1 MAITKEDVQRMA
13 SLARLNIDAPTQEL
27 FAKQF
32 ADIISYMDIL
42 SEVDTKGA
50 EPLYSPVLHDA
61 VLREDGVKNED
72 KREAVLGNAPKSD
85 GQYFVV
91 PRIV

>member
-1 MAITKEDVQRMA
+1 MAITTEDVQRMA
-13 SLARLNIDAPTQEL
+13 SLARLNIDEPTQEL

-42 SEVDTKGA
+42 SGVDTTGV

-61 VLREDGVKNED
+61 LLREDAVKNTD
-72 KREAVLGNAPKSD
+72 KRADVLSNAPKSD
-85 GQYFVV
+85 GQYFIV

>member
-1 MAITKEDVQRMA
+1 MPISTKDVERMA
-13 SLARLNIDAPTQEL
+13 SLARLNIDQETKEL

-32 ADIISYMDIL
+32 ADIINYMDIL
-42 SEVDTKGA
+42 AEVDTSKA
-50 EPLYSPVLHDA
+50 EAMYSPALHA
-61 VLREDGVKNED
+61 TPMRED
-72 KREAVLGNAPKSD
+72 EAKQRATRQEVLSNAPQTD

>member
-1 MAITKEDVQRMA
+1 MPITTQDVQRMA
-13 SLARLNIDAPTQEL
+13 ALARLNIDASTQEL

-42 SEVDTKGA
+42 AEVDVQGV

-61 VLREDGVKNED
+61 QLRVDAVKNED
-72 KREAVLGNAPKSD
+72 NRQGVLSNAPQSD
-85 GQYFVV
+85 GQYFIV

>member
-32 ADIISYMDIL
+32 ADIINYMDIL
-42 SEVDTKGA
+42 SEVNTDNI
-50 EPLYSPVLHDA
+50 EPLYSPVLHEATLRPDA
-61 VLREDGVKNED
+61 VQNED
-72 KREAVLGNAPKSD
+72 KRSDVLSNAPQND
-85 GQYFVV
+85 GQYFIV

>member
-1 MAITKEDVQRMA
+1 MAINIEDVQNMA
-13 SLARLNIDAPTQEL
+13 KLARLQIDEETQEL

-42 SEVDTKGA
+42 SEVDTKGI
-50 EPLYSPVLHDA
+50 EPLYSPCLHKA
-61 VLREDGVKNED
+61 VLREDVAISRAE
-72 KREAVLGNAPKSD
+72 REEVLKNAPKSD
-85 GQYFVV
+85 GQYFIV

>member
-1 MAITKEDVQRMA
+1 MSITPQDVQRMA
-13 SLARLNIDAPTQEL
+13 SLARLRIDEPTQEL

-42 SEVDTKGA
+42 AEVDTQGIEA
-50 EPLYSPVLHDA
+50 MYSPSEHPTP
-61 VLREDGVKNED
+61 LREDAACNEP
-72 KREAVLGNAPKSD
+72 KRAAVLSNAPKTD

>member
-1 MAITKEDVQRMA
+1 MSITPQDVQRMA
-13 SLARLNIDAPTQEL
+13 SLARLSIDVPTQEL

-42 SEVDTKGA
+42 AEVDTQGVD
-50 EPLYSPVLHDA
+50 PLYSPSVHATPLREDAACNTPKRDA
-61 VLREDGVKNED
+61 VLS
-72 KREAVLGNAPKSD
+72 NAPQSD

>member
-1 MAITKEDVQRMA
+1 MAITTEDVQRMA

-32 ADIISYMDIL
+32 ADIINYMDIL
-42 SEVDTKGA
+42 SEVNTDGI

-61 VLREDGVKNED
+61 TLRQDGVHNEE
-72 KREAVLGNAPKSD
+72 KRSDVLSNAPQSD
-85 GQYFVV
+85 GQYFIV

>member
-1 MAITKEDVQRMA
+1 MPITTEDVQRMA

-42 SEVDTKGA
+42 AEVDTKDA
-50 EPLYSPVLHDA
+50 EALYSPVLHDA
-61 VLREDGVKNED
+61 VLRQDAVQNEE
-72 KREAVLGNAPKSD
+72 KRQDVLQNAPQSD
-85 GQYFVV
+85 GQYFIV